1 MFSGRRITLV
11 QSKHSQWY
19 VEPKMLM
26 AIGDH
31 WCSFGRWGTAGT
43 MVDRIGYSGSVGGIS
58 SQSYVGAQW
67 EVRSGALKVERR
79 KTYQQQWQLETS
91 FRLAD

>member
-1 MFSGRRITLV
+1 MLGGAQVFSGRRITLV

-58 SQSYVGAQW
+58 SQSYVLVLSGRLGL
-67 EVRSGALKVERR
+67 VR
-79 KTYQQQWQLETS
+79 
-91 FRLAD
+91 